1 MAERRATFSCAGGVA
16 PRLLQRAAG
25 CIVAVT
31 TLLGPA
37 ACGLALEPASMARVE
52 EAEAQWDA
60 APILDYGITVD
71 VDRPGERR
79 RTVVD
84 VRDGRIVSASVSY
97 WDPGEDRWSPPTSL
111 RDDQAMPFTPLGL
124 LDMVRREISPTIRRE
139 VRISLKGS
147 PPFPHRILMGGLLR
161 KEGSV
166 PNSEATITVRRFEPG
181 R

>member
-1 MAERRATFSCAGGVA
+1 MTERRPSLRRVAGALLKGPAGRSLTLLLLGVA
-16 PRLLQRAAG
+16 G
-25 CIVAVT
+25 
-31 TLLGPA
+31 
-37 ACGLALEPASMARVE
+37 CGLALEPASMARVE
-52 EAEAQWDA
+52 EAETQWDT

-79 RTVVD
+79 RTEVK

-97 WDPGEDRWSPPTSL
+97 WDPGEDRWSRPTSL
-111 RDDQAMPFTPLGL
+111 RDEQAMPFTPLGL
-124 LDMVRREISPTIRRE
+124 LDMVRREISPKIRRD

-161 KEGSV
+161 EEGAV
-166 PNSEATITVRRFEPG
+166 PNSEATITVRRFEPV